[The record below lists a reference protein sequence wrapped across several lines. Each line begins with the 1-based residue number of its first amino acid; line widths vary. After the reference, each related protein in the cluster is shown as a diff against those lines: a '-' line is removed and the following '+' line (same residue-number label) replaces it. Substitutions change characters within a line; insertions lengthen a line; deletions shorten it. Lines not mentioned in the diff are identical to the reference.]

1 MFCFS
6 LLLID
11 DVSMPALSTVAHF
24 ARQTGHNWGESR
36 DLFNLLNKLLIQLIL
51 DFFFHLN
58 LNVRA
63 LFRMFK
69 VAVCLS
75 IKRRFH
81 LV

>member
-24 ARQTGHNWGESR
+24 ARQTGHNLGESR

-51 DFFFHLN
+51 DFF
-58 LNVRA
+58 
-63 LFRMFK
+63 
-69 VAVCLS
+69 S
-75 IKRRFH
+75 I
-81 LV
+81 